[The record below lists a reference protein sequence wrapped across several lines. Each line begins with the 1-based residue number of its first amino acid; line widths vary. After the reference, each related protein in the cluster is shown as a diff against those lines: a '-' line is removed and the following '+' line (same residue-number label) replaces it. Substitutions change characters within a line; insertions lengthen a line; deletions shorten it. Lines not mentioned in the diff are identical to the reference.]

1 MMKVLLING
10 SSHKKGCTYTALE
23 EVAKALNNE
32 GIETEFIHIGNKAI
46 KGCIGCNQC
55 RPNECIFHDDLVN
68 EVLLKMQQSD
78 ALVVGS
84 PVYYAS
90 ANGELISLLDR
101 VFYAGE
107 CFANKPGACI
117 VSARRA
123 GTTAA
128 LDQLNKYFTI
138 ANMPLVSSQYWNMV
152 HGNTAEEVKQ
162 DLEGMQ
168 TMRRLGQ
175 NMAWLLKC
183 IEAGKNAGVYAPTG
197 EPREMTNFIR

>member
-1 MMKVLLING
+1 MKVLLING

-55 RPNECIFHDDLVN
+55 KPNECIFHDDLVN

-128 LDQLNKYFTI
+128 LDQLNKYITI